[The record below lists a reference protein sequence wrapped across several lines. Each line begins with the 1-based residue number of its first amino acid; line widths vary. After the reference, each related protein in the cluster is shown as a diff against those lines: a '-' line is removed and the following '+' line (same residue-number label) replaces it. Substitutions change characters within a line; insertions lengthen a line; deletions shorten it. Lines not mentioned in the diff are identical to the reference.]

1 MTIFVIY
8 IFIFNCSIFRSLI
21 THIILNML
29 ANPIYILD
37 YILDMKFRTNLTLAV
52 KRPLVI
58 DLLRLFIMY
67 VL

>member
-1 MTIFVIY
+1 
-8 IFIFNCSIFRSLI
+8 
-21 THIILNML
+21 ML

-37 YILDMKFRTNLTLAV
+37 INFRTNLMLAV

-67 VL
+67 GL

>member
-1 MTIFVIY
+1 M
-8 IFIFNCSIFRSLI
+8 
-21 THIILNML
+21 ILNML

-37 YILDMKFRTNLTLAV
+37 YILDMNFRTNLTLAV

-58 DLLRLFIMY
+58 DLFKLFIMY

>member
-1 MTIFVIY
+1 
-8 IFIFNCSIFRSLI
+8 
-21 THIILNML
+21 ML

-58 DLLRLFIMY
+58 DLRRHF
-67 VL
+67 